1 MAIDSKAISTLIFD
15 RDRRLAQ
22 VASERDSPV
31 DSRRPI
37 VEQSPKLD
45 ALLRK
50 VCDTNQTESA
60 AISIASP
67 NGAEL
72 PYHATAFPIADGQFL
87 CANLISRRLASLA
100 SESQAADMQSAFL
113 ANMNHEI
120 RTPLN
125 GMIGMIDLLEET
137 RLDGDQTEMLTAIRS
152 SGDTLMALIN
162 DILDLSKIEAGKI
175 EIESIPFS
183 PSDCINSCI
192 FLLKS
197 KAAQRSLSIESNIDP
212 SVPKIAVGDAARLR
226 QIVLN
231 LVNNALKFTLQGSI
245 DVLATAK
252 TLDDKSVE
260 LTVSVTDTGIGVE
273 NSKLD
278 RLFKPFSQVDASI
291 SRRFGGSG
299 LGLAICKNL
308 VELMGGA
315 IDVESEPNRGSK
327 FWFTIPLE
335 VAEEPPDDEQTLQ
348 SEKFD
353 SNRFPISILVVEDNY
368 ANMKT
373 IAAMLNRF
381 GYKPDLASNGR
392 EGVDR
397 FVSGDYDVI
406 LMDMH
411 MPILTGFDATREIRA
426 LNNNVDQ
433 PWIVGISA
441 GTMRSEQDLAYQAGI
456 DDFLCKPIDL
466 YMLQKS
472 LSRAYEG
479 LCKRREKAKSRLNPR
494 FRTRNRSD

>member
-1 MAIDSKAISTLIFD
+1 MAIDSNAIATLIFD
-15 RDRRLAQ
+15 RDRRLVQ
-22 VASERDSPV
+22 VANKGDAPIDPERPLS
-31 DSRRPI
+31 
-37 VEQSPKLD
+37 EQSSELD
-45 ALLRK
+45 ELLHS
-50 VCDTNQTESA
+50 VAQSGQSESA
-60 AISIASP
+60 AISIVSP
-67 NGAEL
+67 KGAEL
-72 PYHATAFPIADGQFL
+72 PYRATVFALTDGQL
-87 CANLISRRLASLA
+87 LSANLISQRLASLA
-100 SESQAADMQSAFL
+100 SESQAVDMQSAFL

-137 RLDGDQTEMLTAIRS
+137 RLDEDQSEMLSAIRS

-197 KAAQRSLSIESNIDP
+197 KAVQRSLSIESNIDA

-231 LVNNALKFTLQGSI
+231 LVNNALKFTPQGSI
-245 DVLATAK
+245 DVLATA
-252 TLDDKSVE
+252 TARDDSSVD
-260 LTVSVTDTGIGVE
+260 LTVSVTDTGIGVDA
-273 NSKLD
+273 SKLD

-308 VELMGGA
+308 VELMGGS
-315 IDVESEPNRGSK
+315 IHVESEPNRGSK

-335 VAEEPPDDEQTLQ
+335 LAEDELDDENALQCNALQ
-348 SEKFD
+348 ST
-353 SNRFPISILVVEDNY
+353 RFPISVLVVEDNY
-368 ANMKT
+368 ANLKT
-373 IAAMLNRF
+373 IDAMLNRF
-381 GYKPDLASNGR
+381 GYTPRLASNGR

-397 FVSGDYDVI
+397 FKTGGYDVI

-426 LNNNVDQ
+426 LNALEDQ
-433 PWIVGISA
+433 PWIIGISA

-466 YMLQKS
+466 NMLQDS
-472 LSRAYEG
+472 LARGYEG
-479 LCKRREKAKSRLNPR
+479 LCERRQKRNPA
-494 FRTRNRSD
+494 